1 MFGVINA
8 ALRAFV
14 IGAVVG
20 VLFAPRP
27 GIETRRMLNERIAA
41 MINQLLEIA
50 ALPPIQPTTAATNGH
65 TERPAPVAKRTRPAE
80 GPGARTTT

>member
-14 IGAVVG
+14 VGAVVG
-20 VLFAPRP
+20 MLFAPRP
-27 GIETRRMLNERIAA
+27 GAETRRMLNERISA

-50 ALPPIQPTTAATNGH
+50 ALPPLEPTQAATNGQP
-65 TERPAPVAKRTRPAE
+65 ERPAAKRSRPAE
-80 GPGARTTT
+80 GRGARTTS

>member
-8 ALRAFV
+8 ALRAFI

-20 VLFAPRP
+20 VLFAPRA
-27 GIETRRMLNERIAA
+27 GAETRRMLSERISA

-50 ALPPIQPTTAATNGH
+50 ALPPLEPTHAATNGQSD
-65 TERPAPVAKRTRPAE
+65 RPAVKRIRPVE
-80 GPGARTTT
+80 GRSARTTT

>member
-20 VLFAPRP
+20 MLFAPRP
-27 GIETRRMLNERIAA
+27 GVETRRMLNERISA

-50 ALPPIQPTTAATNGH
+50 ALPPLEPSQAATNGQSDQPAVKRI
-65 TERPAPVAKRTRPAE
+65 RPVE
-80 GPGARTTT
+80 GRSARTTT

>member
-1 MFGVINA
+1 MFGLVNA

-14 IGAVVG
+14 VGVVVG

-27 GIETRRMLNERIAA
+27 GAETRRMLNQRIAE

-50 ALPPIQPTTAATNGH
+50 ALPPIQPTQAATNGQ
-65 TERPAPVAKRTRPAE
+65 TERPAAKRSRPAE
-80 GPGARTTT
+80 GPGARATT

>member
-1 MFGVINA
+1 VFGLINA

-14 IGAVVG
+14 VGVVVG
-20 VLFAPRP
+20 VLCAPRP
-27 GIETRRMLNERIAA
+27 GAETRRMLNERIAA

-50 ALPPIQPTTAATNGH
+50 ALPPIEPTQAATNGQ
-65 TERPAPVAKRTRPAE
+65 TERPAPAKRTRAAE

>member
-1 MFGVINA
+1 MFGLVNA

-14 IGAVVG
+14 VGVVVG

-27 GIETRRMLNERIAA
+27 GAETRRMLNQRIAE

-50 ALPPIQPTTAATNGH
+50 ALPPIQPTQAATNGQ
-65 TERPAPVAKRTRPAE
+65 TERLAAKRSRSAE
-80 GPGARTTT
+80 GPGARATT

>member
-1 MFGVINA
+1 VFGVINA

-20 VLFAPRP
+20 MLFAPRP
-27 GIETRRMLNERIAA
+27 GADTRRMLNERISA

-50 ALPPIQPTTAATNGH
+50 ALPPFEASHVATNGQADLPAVKRI
-65 TERPAPVAKRTRPAE
+65 RPVE
-80 GPGARTTT
+80 GRSARTTT

>member
-20 VLFAPRP
+20 MLFAPRP
-27 GIETRRMLNERIAA
+27 GAETRRMLNERITAL
-41 MINQLLEIA
+41 INQLFEIA
-50 ALPPIQPTTAATNGH
+50 ALPPIEPSHVATNGQSDKA
-65 TERPAPVAKRTRPAE
+65 TAKRIRPVE
-80 GPGARTTT
+80 GRSARTTP

>member
-1 MFGVINA
+1 VFGVVNA

-14 IGAVVG
+14 VGVVVG

-27 GIETRRMLNERIAA
+27 GADTRRMLNERIAT

-50 ALPPIQPTTAATNGH
+50 ALPPIQPTQAATNGH
-65 TERPAPVAKRTRPAE
+65 SERTTAKRIRAAE